1 MDFELSEEQTLLR
14 DTFARFTDERVKPV
28 AAEIDEAKQYPR
40 ELIAELAEMGFL
52 GLRYPDSVGGSN
64 MDCVSYCLAI
74 SEIARG
80 SLSLAA
86 CAAMQ
91 SLMGTHFL
99 HALGNED
106 IHERLLKPAL
116 NGEKLG
122 TICITEPNAGSD
134 LSSISTAAEKVDGGY
149 TLNGQKTWITAAP
162 VADFFTV
169 FARAGEESKLT
180 IFLVEEGF
188 PGLEVGRSI
197 EKMGVW
203 ASPTAEVS
211 FSNCFVPDNNR
222 LGAEG
227 EGEVELR
234 KLLNEIRIMTGALAI
249 GVARAAVD
257 DAVEYAAQRQQFG
270 RPINR
275 FQAVQMRLADM
286 GTDLEAANRLVFYA
300 AWLKAADKPHTREAA
315 MAKLFATER
324 ATDIC
329 EQASRILASYG
340 YAMEYPIQRYMRDVR
355 FTLYGG
361 GTSDILKTI
370 IARDMTK

>member
-1 MDFELSEEQTLLR
+1 
-14 DTFARFTDERVKPV
+14 
-28 AAEIDEAKQYPR
+28 
-40 ELIAELAEMGFL
+40 
-52 GLRYPDSVGGSN
+52 

-74 SEIARG
+74 EEIARG

-86 CAAMQ
+86 CAGMQ
-91 SLMGTHFL
+91 SLMGTHFV

-134 LSSISTAAEKVDGGY
+134 LSSISTSAEKVDGGY
-149 TLNGQKTWITAAP
+149 SLNGQKTWITAAP

-169 FARAGEESKLT
+169 FARTGEENKLT
-180 IFLVEEGF
+180 IFLVEKDF
-188 PGLEVGRSI
+188 AGLEVGRSI

-211 FSNCFVPDNNR
+211 FSNCFVPDDYR

-227 EGEVELR
+227 AGEAELR

-275 FQAVQMRLADM
+275 FQAVQLRLADM
-286 GTDLEAANRLVFYA
+286 GTDLEAANRLVYYA
-300 AWLKAADKPHTREAA
+300 AWLKATDRPHMREAA

>member
-1 MDFELSEEQTLLR
+1 MDFELSEEQKLLQ
-14 DTFARFTDERVKPV
+14 DTFSRFCDERIKPV
-28 AAEIDEAKQYPR
+28 AEEIDEAKQYPR
-40 ELIAELAEMGFL
+40 ELISELAETGFF
-52 GLRYPDSVGGSN
+52 GLRYPEQLGGSG

-74 SEIARG
+74 TEIARG
-80 SLSLAA
+80 SLSVAA

-91 SLMGTHFL
+91 SLMGTHFV
-99 HALGNED
+99 HALGNEE
-106 IHERLLKPAL
+106 IHERFLKPAID
-116 NGEKLG
+116 GEKLG

-134 LSSISTAAEKVDGGY
+134 LSSIATSAEKVDGGY
-149 TLNGQKTWITAAP
+149 RLNGQKTWITAAP

-169 FARAGEESKLT
+169 FARAGEDNKLT
-180 IFLVEEGF
+180 IFLVEREFTGI
-188 PGLEVGRSI
+188 EVGRKI

-211 FSNCFVPDNNR
+211 LSDCFVPDDHR

-227 EGEVELR
+227 EGEAELR
-234 KLLNEIRIMTGALAI
+234 KLLDEIRIMTGALAI

-257 DAVEYAAQRQQFG
+257 DAVEYAAERQQFG

-286 GTDLEAANRLVFYA
+286 GTDLEAATRLVHYA
-300 AWLKAADKPHTREAA
+300 AWLKATGKPHAREAA
-315 MAKLFATER
+315 MAKLFASER

-329 EQASRILASYG
+329 EQASRVLASYG
-340 YAMEYPIQRYMRDVR
+340 YAMEYPIQRYMRDIR